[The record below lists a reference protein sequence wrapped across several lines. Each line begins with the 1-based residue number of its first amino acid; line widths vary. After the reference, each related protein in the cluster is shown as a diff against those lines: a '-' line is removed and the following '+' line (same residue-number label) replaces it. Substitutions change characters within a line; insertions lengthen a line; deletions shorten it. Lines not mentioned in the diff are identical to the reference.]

1 MNSVEDSGHLTG
13 RRRLK
18 KVHYD
23 EELVLSADFQLKT
36 LPSLNIDVNNFVLN
50 LKPAP
55 AGNNLLPLIQVY
67 YYVAPLL

>member
-1 MNSVEDSGHLTG
+1 M
-13 RRRLK
+13 
-18 KVHYD
+18 HYD